1 MKAVGRSKISSHRPF
16 TMDGLNFEDTSSSYI
31 GVNFLWMK
39 WILSIWL
46 NLLAIAIFYYLKW
59 SRSRTVKLI
68 NAIPGRKPLPL
79 LGNLLDLDV
88 YNEGRCLNICC
99 VNDRHEFFV
108 RVAEFLKMMTID
120 WVKEYGPIYRVWLC
134 TRPFV
139 TLSSPELVQVCSLT
153 SCQLRT
159 FLVGNY

>member
-1 MKAVGRSKISSHRPF
+1 
-16 TMDGLNFEDTSSSYI
+16 MDGLNFEDTSSSFI

-139 TLSSPELVQVCSLT
+139 TLSSPELVQVCSLA

-159 FLVGNY
+159 FLVGNYWSLYFFLDAENISQF